1 MITLAFLL
9 EQFWTMVWQ
18 GVGVGGSQ
26 AEHSGFADL
35 RRHRFELRETEVTT
49 SYGVGL
55 QEGELH
61 A

>member
-1 MITLAFLL
+1 
-9 EQFWTMVWQ
+9 MVWQ